1 MKNFEKNLRVIEDCE
16 LENVAGGGIMIM
28 SVKNKVSPACFGI
41 LTKNV
46 Y

>member
-16 LENVAGGGIMIM
+16 LENIAGGEMAP
-28 SVKNKVSPACFGI
+28 VSFGI
-41 LTKNV
+41 LTKTV

>member
-1 MKNFEKNLRVIEDCE
+1 MKNSEQNLRVTEECE
-16 LENVAGGGIMIM
+16 LENAAGGGIMIM